1 MPAITGSSLGYAGE
15 VNELTGMN
23 YWNRIGASKYGV
35 AGANDLKV
43 SKTTGDRMLLVSS
56 GIAWGHNI
64 EDTLQTSVSV
74 QLNSVSSGSR
84 WDLIVVRRDVTA
96 GTTIEVVQGTSSKTL
111 PSLTSTAASHPDQ
124 PLALCRVTADSTT
137 VEEIVDLRC
146 WASNG
151 GVEVVDRLALDYL
164 GTPGA
169 AVKLGNTTWR
179 YEARDNNVWAW
190 DNGETRWADLT
201 LGTTPGVAGVRGAGA
216 WVRVGGTP
224 AQARLVAGGTMIHV
238 RGELSY
244 VNTTTPTYMP
254 AEGWVVARLPASM
267 TPADEAFITGS
278 SDTYRKSQLFV
289 VKPNRDIV
297 IGPGF
302 AGKIAQ
308 FNGVAPA

>member
-84 WDLIVVRRDVTA
+84 WDLVVVRRDVTA

-137 VEEIVDLRC
+137 VEEIVDLRA

-151 GVEVVDRLALDYL
+151 GVEIADRLALDYL

-169 AVKLGNTTWR
+169 AVKLGRDTWHFELKSNGVWGWGR
-179 YEARDNNVWAW
+179 AGRFTQAGNVSVATNAAGDAYFNFPEPFPNRLDSLVVTDSSSPVLWGPLILKWAPEYSSASRGCARVYGLDGRALSNRTGLW
-190 DNGETRWADLT
+190 
-201 LGTTPGVAGVRGAGA
+201 
-216 WVRVGGTP
+216 
-224 AQARLVAGGTMIHV
+224 
-238 RGELSY
+238 LSY
-244 VNTTTPTYMP
+244 S
-254 AEGWVVARLPASM
+254 A
-267 TPADEAFITGS
+267 TGS
-278 SDTYRKSQLFV
+278 
-289 VKPNRDIV
+289 
-297 IGPGF
+297 
-302 AGKIAQ
+302 
-308 FNGVAPA
+308 